1 MAETVTQSAAQ
12 APRAPHPP
20 AWRRARR
27 TRGGAGAVG
36 GIRRL
41 RRRRAR
47 PGRRA
52 HLHHQPGACRYMA
65 VPGTPFACAHG
76 GLLVAVPALL
86 GYVVTARARRRR
98 GEGAPAAL
106 PRALAAPAVVAGFMV
121 PVMVLV
127 VTLTHTEAA
136 ETARKLGT
144 PLCEG

>member
-20 AWRRARR
+20 AWRRAAARAAVPVLSAASV
-27 TRGGAGAVG
+27 GCGAAA
-36 GIRRL
+36 L
-41 RRRRAR
+41 ALAD
-47 PGRRA
+47 A
-52 HLHHQPGACRYMA
+52 HLHHQSGACRYMA
-65 VPGTPFACAHG
+65 VPWTHFACAYG
-76 GLLVAVPALL
+76 GLLAAVLALL
-86 GYVVTARARRRR
+86 GWVLTARARRRR

-106 PRALAAPAVVAGFMV
+106 PRALAALAVVVAGFMV